1 MGLFDSIMG
10 AINSPTKE
18 ASPSQLG
25 GILGVAQQLTGDS
38 GASFDQ
44 VQSLMSVVG
53 GFTRSSLK
61 EKRDTEGD
69 NQVLSLVN
77 QFSGTLSN
85 PLAVRALFSLP
96 QVQQL
101 IAVASE
107 KTGLPE
113 STIESMLPTVLPLV
127 LNLLK
132 SGNDPDHPEGG
143 NSVVSSFLDAD
154 GDSDVDIADAMKMA
168 SRFVSLDADGDGDV
182 DIADAM
188 KMASRFLG

>member
-25 GILGVAQQLTGDS
+25 SILGMAKQLTGNS

-53 GFTRSSLK
+53 SFTRSSLK
-61 EKRDTEGD
+61 EKRDAEGE
-69 NQVLSLVN
+69 NQVQSLVN
-77 QFSGTLSN
+77 QFSGTFSN
-85 PLAVRALFSLP
+85 PLAVRALFTLP
-96 QVQQL
+96 QVQQI
-101 IAVASE
+101 IAIASQ

-113 STIESMLPTVLPLV
+113 DTIESMLPTVLPLV
-127 LNLLK
+127 LNLLQT
-132 SGNDPDHPEGG
+132 GRETDNPEGG
-143 NSVVSSFLDAD
+143 NSVLSSF
-154 GDSDVDIADAMKMA
+154 
-168 SRFVSLDADGDGDV
+168 LDADGDGDV
-182 DIADAM
+182 DISDAM

>member
-10 AINSPTKE
+10 AINSPTQE

-53 GFTRSSLK
+53 SFTRSSLK
-61 EKRDTEGD
+61 EKRDCEGGD
-69 NQVLSLVN
+69 NEVQSLVN

-96 QVQQL
+96 QVQQI

-113 STIESMLPTVLPLV
+113 NTIESMLPTVLPLV
-127 LNLLK
+127 LNLLQT
-132 SGNDPDHPEGG
+132 GNDTDNPEGG
-143 NSVVSSFLDAD
+143 NSVLSSF
-154 GDSDVDIADAMKMA
+154 
-168 SRFVSLDADGDGDV
+168 LDADGDGDV

-188 KMASRFLG
+188 KMAGRFLG